1 MTTTPMFA
9 PDLSQRW
16 SVLLLQQT
24 RSRVLLRIGTRGRQ
38 SVDVTLSR
46 VLAGPLRD
54 AYPVS
59 AHDVRLEVD
68 AEELDATELADLLR
82 DLVGSI
88 EHKDPQCRRVVYS
101 VPADDLIAIS
111 TGEGAGFRFVV
122 EVEVDGAVLALL
134 VAEPDWV
141 TRVDMD
147 LERVPGS

>member
-9 PDLSQRW
+9 PVLSQRW
-16 SVLLLQQT
+16 TVQQQQLM
-24 RSRVLLRIGTRGRQ
+24 RSRVLLRLDTSGPRF
-38 SVDVTLSR
+38 VDVTLSR

-68 AEELDATELADLLR
+68 ATALDATELVDLLR
-82 DLVGSI
+82 ELVDSV
-88 EHKDPQCRRVVYS
+88 EREDPQCRRVVYS
-101 VPADDLIAIS
+101 VPADDLAAIS
-111 TGEGAGFRFVV
+111 TGESAGFRFVV
-122 EVEVDGAVLALL
+122 EVEVEGAVLALL